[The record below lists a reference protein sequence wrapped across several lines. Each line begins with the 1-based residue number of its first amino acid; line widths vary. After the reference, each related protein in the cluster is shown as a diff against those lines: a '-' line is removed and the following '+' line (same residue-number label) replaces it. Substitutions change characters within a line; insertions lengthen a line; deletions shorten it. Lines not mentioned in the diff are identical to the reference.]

1 MGATKRVRVGTAV
14 AGGPLEMFA
23 TVEVLNVFD
32 QDNVIAQTYVEQ
44 NTGGRRLFLAV
55 PTRLTPRTINVRLRF
70 DF

>member
-1 MGATKRVRVGTAV
+1 
-14 AGGPLEMFA
+14 MFA